1 MIPIERYKFTI
12 KDFEFDD
19 IEQEITRGTVVAEST
34 YAGKPVIGVAKCHPR
49 DTFDLQFG
57 MELAAARCNAKVA
70 EKRLKR
76 ANQKLS
82 EVCNLISKARR
93 YQHKFERYL
102 SDAAEQLEEAENDVD
117 YLLSQTGCEIKN

>member
-70 EKRLKR
+70 EKRFKR

-82 EVCNLISKARR
+82 KSDVAVVKARR
-93 YQHKFERYL
+93 DRDKNLRYL
-102 SDAAEQLEEAENDVD
+102 LDAREQLDEAEREIR
-117 YLLSQTGCEIKN
+117 YLLDIF

>member
-34 YAGKPVIGVAKCHPR
+34 YAGKPVIGVAKCHPS
-49 DTFDLQFG
+49 DEFDLQFG

-70 EKRLKR
+70 NKRKQRAIEKLKKSD
-76 ANQKLS
+76 ATM
-82 EVCNLISKARR
+82 VKARR
-93 YQHKFERYL
+93 DRDKNLRYL
-102 SDAAEQLEEAENDVD
+102 LDAQDQFDEAEKEVS
-117 YLLSQTGCEIKN
+117 YLLDIS